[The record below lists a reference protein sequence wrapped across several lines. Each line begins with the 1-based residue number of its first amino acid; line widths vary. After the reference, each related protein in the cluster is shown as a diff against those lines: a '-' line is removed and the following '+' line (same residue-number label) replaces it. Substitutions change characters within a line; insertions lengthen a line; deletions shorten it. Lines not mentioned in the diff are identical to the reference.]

1 MCMLKLQTAGMM
13 DHFQTVYK
21 ETKQMSDQFI

>member
-1 MCMLKLQTAGMM
+1 MYTLMLQTAGMM

-21 ETKQMSDQFI
+21 ETQQISDQFV